1 MTNYL
6 IESPV
11 VSGCFPSKG
20 IGNNFVTS
28 SAVEFAAG
36 YRVQGERGL
45 PPSGPVAHG
54 PFSPPTREA
63 CRSLAQCGSRR
74 GKADARW

>member
-28 SAVEFAAG
+28 SAVEFAAR
-36 YRVQGERGL
+36 YRVQCERGL
-45 PPSGPVAHG
+45 P
-54 PFSPPTREA
+54 
-63 CRSLAQCGSRR
+63 RR
-74 GKADARW
+74 AP